1 MRILFIS
8 GFLQWRQPYAPGR
21 NTWISALWG
30 QLGDKCKIPKK
41 HSEKLMM
48 SKLPS
53 KDAGYCCLQG
63 FEVSKLE
70 IFSAFFPGQLSPS
83 LL

>member
-8 GFLQWRQPYAPGR
+8 DFSSGDNHMRWKKYLDKCLVGDK
-21 NTWISALWG
+21 LE
-30 QLGDKCKIPKK
+30 DKCKIPKK

-53 KDAGYCCLQG
+53 KDAGYCCLHSRSQ
-63 FEVSKLE
+63 S
-70 IFSAFFPGQLSPS
+70 
-83 LL
+83 